1 MENTEQLAS
10 LLREEE
16 KLQFSAFSNDT
27 ALEIGQMLV
36 EAAKQAGWAVTIDI
50 TRNQQCLF
58 HHAMTGTSI
67 DNTEWLRR
75 KNNVVNRFGHS
86 SYYVG
91 SYLRS
96 LGQTMEEKYFISA
109 REFASHGGAFPLI
122 IKGVGAVGTISVSGL
137 PQKDDHEL
145 VVKVLRLYLAKTLE
159 RF

>member
-1 MENTEQLAS
+1 MENTEELDS

-16 KLQFSAFSNDT
+16 ELQFSTFSSDA

-36 EAAKQAGWAVTIDI
+36 KAAKQSGWAVTIDI

-58 HHAMTGTSI
+58 HHAMMGTSI
-67 DNTEWLRR
+67 DNAEWLCR
-75 KNNVVNRFGHS
+75 KNKVVNRFGHS
-86 SYYVG
+86 SYYMG

-96 LGQTMEEKYFISA
+96 LGQTMEEKYSISA
-109 REFASHGGAFPLI
+109 KEFASHGGAFPLI
-122 IKGVGAVGTISVSGL
+122 IKGVGVVGTISVSGL
-137 PQKDDHEL
+137 TQKDDHAL